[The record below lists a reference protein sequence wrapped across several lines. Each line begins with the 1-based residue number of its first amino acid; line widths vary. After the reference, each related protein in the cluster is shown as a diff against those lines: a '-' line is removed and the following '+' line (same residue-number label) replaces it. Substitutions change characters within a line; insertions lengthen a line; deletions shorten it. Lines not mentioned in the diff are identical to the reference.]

1 MVGGVLAL
9 GGVVALGRVPVM
21 AGGVLALV
29 LAARSTGL
37 DTSMK
42 IVLAFLAFVAIAGNW
57 LRWYRSR

>member
-1 MVGGVLAL
+1 MKRTQIFTL
-9 GGVVALGRVPVM
+9 VM
-21 AGGVLALV
+21 AIFWTIVGVAALV

-37 DTSMK
+37 DTRMK

>member
-1 MVGGVLAL
+1 MKRTQIFTL
-9 GGVVALGRVPVM
+9 VM
-21 AGGVLALV
+21 AIFRTIVGVAALI

>member
-1 MVGGVLAL
+1 MKRTQVFPLVMAIFWTIVGVLAL
-9 GGVVALGRVPVM
+9 I
-21 AGGVLALV
+21 LAT
-29 LAARSTGL
+29 RSTGL

>member
-1 MVGGVLAL
+1 MKRTQIFTLVMAIFWTLVGVLAL
-9 GGVVALGRVPVM
+9 I
-21 AGGVLALV
+21 

-42 IVLAFLAFVAIAGNW
+42 IVLAFLAFVAIAVNW

>member
-1 MVGGVLAL
+1 MKRTQVFTLVMATFWTIVGVLAL
-9 GGVVALGRVPVM
+9 I
-21 AGGVLALV
+21 LAT
-29 LAARSTGL
+29 RSTGL